1 MTVQKLKQIGLQTA
15 TTIVTLQN
23 LWMKSM
29 TLRFPQNNIHTNN
42 CMVTENRPAAY
53 VISQLQCA
61 VVYRRGV
68 SIVEHNTAAPAKLI
82 ATTERPAFG
91 VNGR

>member
-1 MTVQKLKQIGLQTA
+1 
-15 TTIVTLQN
+15 
-23 LWMKSM
+23 
-29 TLRFPQNNIHTNN
+29 
-42 CMVTENRPAAY
+42 MVTENRPAAY